1 MTLHSLDTQVLPK
14 QLIECNYWWQEL
26 CQDTIKYVQ
35 GCDECQCNKVDWTKR
50 ANPLHPHAIPAGPWE
65 EISWD
70 IIGPLPKSKSHNGI
84 LVIVD
89 RFTKRLILEAINMK
103 LTMEGAL
110 TILHDRV
117 FREHS

>member
-26 CQDTIKYVQ
+26 CQDMIKYVQ
-35 GCDECQCNKVDWTKR
+35 GCDECQQNKVDQTKH

-84 LVIVD
+84 LVIV
-89 RFTKRLILEAINMK
+89 N
-103 LTMEGAL
+103 
-110 TILHDRV
+110 
-117 FREHS
+117 